1 MEFSQNLTKEYSMVN
16 GVRIP
21 VSEESIVVV
30 TGLPTTGDRW
40 FNRKNHL
47 SNAQKYFLV
56 NNEQIRTKGQGAD
69 VNSLPEPWGKVA
81 EFVKRYI
88 TCEGR
93 YQVVYFSDFILL
105 SHLRHQKFIN
115 IPYYLLHSL
124 NNMAHFVKK

>member
-1 MEFSQNLTKEYSMVN
+1 LEFSQNLTKEYSMVN

-40 FNRKNHL
+40 LNRKNHL

-69 VNSLPEPWGKVA
+69 VNSLPEP
-81 EFVKRYI
+81 
-88 TCEGR
+88 
-93 YQVVYFSDFILL
+93 
-105 SHLRHQKFIN
+105 
-115 IPYYLLHSL
+115 
-124 NNMAHFVKK
+124 